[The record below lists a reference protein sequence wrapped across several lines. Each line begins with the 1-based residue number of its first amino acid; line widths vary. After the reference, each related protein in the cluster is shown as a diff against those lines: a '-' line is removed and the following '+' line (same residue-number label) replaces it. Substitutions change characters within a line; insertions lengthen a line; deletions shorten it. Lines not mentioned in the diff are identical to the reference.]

1 MKYNYSINNNFT
13 PLIKA
18 AIEYGRMQAF
28 SEIPVPKQF
37 KEYSNSQLSKAANAL
52 QATALDNDY
61 LIEFNGNEFKAIR
74 PIKGELDK

>member
-1 MKYNYSINNNFT
+1 MKYNDSINNNFT

-28 SEIPVPKQF
+28 SEIPTPKQF
-37 KEYSNSQLSKAANAL
+37 KEYSNSQLSKAAKVL

-61 LIEFNGNEFKAIR
+61 IIEFNGNGFKAIKHLEGK
-74 PIKGELDK
+74 IDK